1 MLSYLINILNFIL
14 IALMVH
20 VCSLNLSLTD
30 QSCINDV
37 LPYKHFKLY
46 PHCIDGSRVLPQS
59 VFTDQSCING
69 VLPYKHFKP
78 YPGPVVP
85 LAMFLQPSL
94 RQSHLDLAQP
104 RSPCELQQLTVLTDQ
119 GDISKVVVVSQVFKS
134 STLPLILVEHFI

>member
-1 MLSYLINILNFIL
+1 MMSYLINILNFIH

-20 VCSLNLSLTD
+20 VCSLNLS
-30 QSCINDV
+30 
-37 LPYKHFKLY
+37 
-46 PHCIDGSRVLPQS
+46 
-59 VFTDQSCING
+59 FTDQSCING

-119 GDISKVVVVSQVFKS
+119 GDISKVVVVSQIFKS